1 MAQPFKFELVSPERL
16 LVSEEI
22 DSAIIPGTDG
32 EFTVLAKHA
41 PLMTS
46 IRPGVVTVNVGG
58 KSDRYVIFGGFC
70 DVTPE
75 GCTVLAEAA
84 TRVEDIDRDDVE
96 TRIQHARE
104 DLADAH
110 DDDARQRTQE
120 YLDQLTTLQAALAA

>member
-22 DSAIIPGTDG
+22 ESAIIPGTDG
-32 EFTVLAKHA
+32 EFTVLAQHT

-46 IRPGVVTVNVGG
+46 IRPGVVTVNSG
-58 KSDRYVIFGGFC
+58 SASQRYVIFGGFC
-70 DVTPE
+70 DVTPD

-84 TRVEDIDRDDVE
+84 TRVDEIDRDDVAR
-96 TRIQHARE
+96 RIQEARE

-110 DDDARQRTQE
+110 DDDSRQRTQE